1 MAGNVPMPIRARSD
15 GARVAPLHPMRRI
28 MPFLMPGRNEAFVL
42 FEQLIDTAPAMR
54 HLASVNAG
62 RPPERAITLFH
73 LVLRALGLTLAEF
86 PRLNRFVAGS
96 HLYDRRGIWLTF
108 SAKKRLER
116 DAPMFT
122 GKILFDARE
131 PLAAF
136 VDRVLDTVAE
146 GRSGRA
152 TGPEREASFFL
163 KLPASVLRI
172 GTRILRWLDH
182 QNLVP
187 DSFIAGDPLYASVFI
202 ANLGSVGLDAAF
214 HHLFEYGTIP
224 IFVTIGRR
232 HQAPVVLADGSVGAR
247 EVVALRYT
255 YDERIEDGFY
265 AARALEYLK
274 ACLESPER
282 LG

>member
-1 MAGNVPMPIRARSD
+1 MSIRTRPD
-15 GARVAPLHPMRRI
+15 GTRVVPLHPMRRI

-42 FEQLIDTAPAMR
+42 FEQLVDAAPPAR
-54 HLASVNAG
+54 HLAALNAG
-62 RPPERAITLFH
+62 RAPERAVTLFH
-73 LVLRALGLTLAEF
+73 LVLRAIGLALTEF

-108 SAKKRLER
+108 SAKKRLDR
-116 DAPMFT
+116 DAPLFT

-131 PLAAF
+131 PLLAF
-136 VDRVLDTVAE
+136 VDRIHDAVAE

-163 KLPASVLRI
+163 KLPAFVLRL
-172 GTRILRWLDH
+172 GTRMLRWLDH
-182 QNLVP
+182 RNLIP
-187 DSFIAGDPLYASVFI
+187 EAFISGDPLYASVFI

-224 IFVTIGRR
+224 IFVTIGRL
-232 HQAPVVLADGSVGAR
+232 HQKPVVLADGSVGAR
-247 EVVALRYT
+247 EVFALRYT

-265 AARALEYLK
+265 AARALEYLQ

-282 LG
+282 LD